1 MPPKTK
7 LPGPEELQKR
17 LKKPDFWFLY
27 LAGEEE
33 FRMRRAVAHWENLL
47 KANHPTLKVKKLFGT
62 ELDWG
67 TLANHLSGLSL
78 FGEIQL
84 FWIFEADKLRQPVR
98 ESLARVLENY
108 SGPHYLLF
116 WGEEADARLSFTKL
130 FLEKNLLFQFPPFS
144 SPQQVTGWLVG
155 YASERGLA
163 VPPDVA
169 QLLVE
174 KLGTDLSLLA
184 SEIEKLALAY
194 DKLPPKEQLE
204 KEITSQ
210 RRFFP
215 WDLADALAKKDAARA
230 LLVLKSLREEGNSPG
245 TIFYQLSEHYSKL
258 LALVLTG
265 DFSFRT
271 IQEWKFY
278 GYLHPSVT
286 AQAKNLSKE
295 TVLSA
300 IAELASAERQTRFEK
315 LAPELVLET
324 MVARLCQ
331 PGFPS
336 P

>member
-7 LPGPEELQKR
+7 TKLPDQNELQKR
-17 LKKPDFWFLY
+17 FRKPDFWFLY

-33 FRMRRAVAHWENLL
+33 FRMRRAVAHWEGLL
-47 KANHPTLKVKKLFGT
+47 RAKHPNLKVKKLFGT

-67 TLANHLSGLSL
+67 ELANHLSGLSL

-84 FWIFEADKLRQPVR
+84 FWIFEADKLRQQVR

-116 WGEEADARLSFTKL
+116 WGEEADARLAFTKF
-130 FLEKNLLFQFPPFS
+130 FLNENLLFQFTPFS
-144 SPQQVTGWLVG
+144 NPQQVTGWLVG

-163 VPPDVA
+163 VPPDTA
-169 QLLVE
+169 QMLVE
-174 KLGTDLSLLA
+174 KLGTDLSLLS
-184 SEIEKLALAY
+184 SEIEKLSFAY

-245 TIFYQLSEHYSKL
+245 TIFYQLTEHYSKL
-258 LALVLTG
+258 LALVLSG
-265 DFSFRT
+265 
-271 IQEWKFY
+271 
-278 GYLHPSVT
+278 
-286 AQAKNLSKE
+286 
-295 TVLSA
+295 
-300 IAELASAERQTRFEK
+300 
-315 LAPELVLET
+315 
-324 MVARLCQ
+324 
-331 PGFPS
+331 
-336 P
+336 

>member
-1 MPPKTK
+1 
-7 LPGPEELQKR
+7 
-17 LKKPDFWFLY
+17 
-27 LAGEEE
+27 
-33 FRMRRAVAHWENLL
+33 MRRAAAHWEGLL
-47 KANHPTLKVKKLFGT
+47 RAKHPTLKVKKLFGT

-98 ESLARVLENY
+98 ESLMRVLESY

-116 WGEEADARLSFTKL
+116 WGEEADTRLNFTKF
-130 FLEKNLLFQFPPFS
+130 FLERNLLFQFTPFS
-144 SPQQVTGWLVG
+144 NPQQVTGWLASF
-155 YASERGLA
+155 ASERGLA
-163 VPPDVA
+163 VPPDIA
-169 QLLVE
+169 QLLIE

-194 DKLPPKEQLE
+194 DKLPPKECLK

-210 RRFFP
+210 RRFFS
-215 WDLADALAKKDAARA
+215 WDLADALGKKDTARA
-230 LLVLKSLREEGNSPG
+230 LLILKSLREEGNSPG
-245 TIFYQLSEHYSKL
+245 TIVYQLSEHYSKL

-278 GYLHPSVT
+278 GFLHPSVT
-286 AQAKNLSKE
+286 AQAKSLTKE
-295 TVLSA
+295 SVLSA

-315 LAPELVLET
+315 IEPELVLET

-331 PGFPS
+331 SGRN
-336 P
+336 

>member
-1 MPPKTK
+1 
-7 LPGPEELQKR
+7 
-17 LKKPDFWFLY
+17 
-27 LAGEEE
+27 
-33 FRMRRAVAHWENLL
+33 MRRAVAHWENLL

-67 TLANHLSGLSL
+67 ILANHLSGLSL

-98 ESLARVLENY
+98 EGLARVLENY

-116 WGEEADARLSFTKL
+116 WGGEADARLSFTKL
-130 FLEKNLLFQFPPFS
+130 FLEKNLLFQFPPFAN
-144 SPQQVTGWLVG
+144 PQQVTGWLASF
-155 YASERGLA
+155 ASERGLA
-163 VPPDVA
+163 VPPDIA
-169 QLLVE
+169 QMLVE
-174 KLGTDLSLLA
+174 KLGNDLSLLA

-194 DKLPPKEQLE
+194 DKLPPKERLE

-215 WDLADALAKKDAARA
+215 WDLADALTKKDAARA
-230 LLVLKSLREEGNSPG
+230 LLVLKSLREEGSSPG

-265 DFSFRT
+265 DLSPRT
-271 IQEWKFY
+271 VQEWKFY
-278 GYLHPSVT
+278 GFLHPSVT

-295 TVLSA
+295 TVLLA
-300 IAELASAERQTRFEK
+300 LAELASAERQTRFEK
-315 LAPELVLET
+315 LPPELVLET

-331 PGFPS
+331 TKPN
-336 P
+336 

>member
-1 MPPKTK
+1 MPPKAK
-7 LPGPEELQKR
+7 PPGPEELQKR
-17 LKKPDFWFLY
+17 FKKPDFWFLY
-27 LAGEEE
+27 LTGDEE
-33 FRMRRAVAHWENLL
+33 FRMRRAVVHWETLL
-47 KANHPTLKVKKLFGT
+47 RTKHPTLKVKKLFGT

-67 TLANHLSGLSL
+67 ELANHLSGLSL

-84 FWIFEADKLRQPVR
+84 FWIFEADKLRQAVR
-98 ESLARVLENY
+98 ESLTRVLENY

-116 WGEEADARLSFTKL
+116 WGEEADARLNFTKF
-130 FLEKNLLFQFPPFS
+130 FLKENLLFQFTPFS
-144 SPQQVTGWLVG
+144 KPEQVTGWLTT
-155 YASERGLA
+155 YASERGLT

-169 QLLVE
+169 QMLVE

-295 TVLSA
+295 TVLQA

-315 LAPELVLET
+315 IEPELVLET
-324 MVARLCQ
+324 MVARLCRT
-331 PGFPS
+331 
-336 P
+336 

>member
-1 MPPKTK
+1 MPPKAK

-17 LKKPDFWFLY
+17 FKKPDFWFLY
-27 LAGEEE
+27 LSGDEE
-33 FRMRRAVAHWENLL
+33 FRMRRAVAHWEGLL
-47 KANHPTLKVKKLFGT
+47 QTQHPTLKIKKLFGA

-67 TLANHLSGLSL
+67 ELANHLSGLSL

-84 FWIFEADKLRQPVR
+84 FWIFEADKLRQSVR
-98 ESLARVLENY
+98 EGLTRVLESY

-116 WGEEADARLSFTKL
+116 WGEEADTRLNFTKL
-130 FLEKNLLFQFPPFS
+130 FLEKNLLFQFTPFS
-144 SPQQVTGWLVG
+144 SPQQVTGWLVS

-163 VPPDVA
+163 VPPDIA
-169 QLLVE
+169 QMLVE

-204 KEITSQ
+204 KEITSR

-215 WDLADALAKKDAARA
+215 WDLADALGKKDTARA

-258 LALVLTG
+258 LALILTG

-271 IQEWKFY
+271 VQEWKFY
-278 GYLHPSVT
+278 GFLHPSVT

-295 TVLSA
+295 AVLLA
-300 IAELASAERQTRFEK
+300 ITELAFAERQTRFEK
-315 LAPELVLET
+315 IEPELVLEM

-331 PGFPS
+331 PSRG
-336 P
+336 